1 MLIQNAYRE
10 KLLNL
15 NVIYTRSN
23 LILLSRRQYSSWQHI
38 QEDVRDYMTS
48 LGPWSPEQTI
58 EYLREDI
65 RTFPRTRP
73 SRSVP
78 SSRRPNRAPPFNLRK
93 ATPTNLAVARR
104 EEMMRF
110 HTASTR
116 SGQMV
121 RSQHNDSFKSQ
132 TAVRA

>member
-58 EYLREDI
+58 EYLREEHPDLS
-65 RTFPRTRP
+65 PD
-73 SRSVP
+73 
-78 SSRRPNRAPPFNLRK
+78 A
-93 ATPTNLAVARR
+93 A
-104 EEMMRF
+104 E
-110 HTASTR
+110 
-116 SGQMV
+116 Q
-121 RSQHNDSFKSQ
+121 
-132 TAVRA
+132 VRAFLSSSESSASLQFAKGDSD